1 MLKSVLD
8 MLFPPV
14 CPLCEEAVVTEGP
27 LCPACSAGFRE
38 HRIESPF
45 CGVCGVPFLHSPG
58 PAHRCGECHA
68 GDRPFV
74 EARSAYVYG
83 AGVDAAVKAF
93 KYGGKS
99 MLSESL
105 GEMLLGASD
114 SLSARPDVVMPVPLH
129 KNRLRKRGFN
139 QSLLLARVLS
149 RKLSVRLDYSSLTR
163 VRHTEQQTGLK
174 PDERE
179 KNVAGAFAVVPGADL
194 TGKRVLLVDDVY
206 TTGATIKECSKVLKK
221 AGSEV
226 YAITLARAGVS

>member
-1 MLKSVLD
+1 MLNSVLD

-14 CPLCEEAVVTEGP
+14 CPLCEEAVIAEGP
-27 LCPACSAGFRE
+27 LCPACSAGFSE
-38 HRIESPF
+38 HRVESPF

-58 PAHRCGECHA
+58 PGHRCGECQTE
-68 GDRPFV
+68 GRPFV

-93 KYGGKS
+93 KYGGRS
-99 MLSESL
+99 MLSEAL
-105 GEMLLGASD
+105 GEMLLGASA
-114 SLSARPDVVMPVPLH
+114 SLSVKPEVVMPVPLH

-139 QSLLLARVLS
+139 QSLLLARFLS
-149 RKLSVRLDYSSLTR
+149 KRLSIRLDYSSLRR
-163 VRHTEQQTGLK
+163 VRHTEHQTGLK

-179 KNVAGAFAVVPGADL
+179 KNVAGAFALVAGADL
-194 TGKRVLLVDDVY
+194 SGRRVLLVDDVY
-206 TTGATIKECSKVLKK
+206 TTGATIKECSKVLKR